1 MRQFRLCSP
10 VDRFLEDFERKI
22 GSSHRRNVACVI
34 MTVFDPGRERIT
46 NYGRMLS
53 HVGLRPR
60 SDGTRALMG
69 GMQDEPERASR
80 LRAILIALFSR
91 IW

>member
-1 MRQFRLCSP
+1 
-10 VDRFLEDFERKI
+10 
-22 GSSHRRNVACVI
+22 

-53 HVGLRPR
+53 YVGLRPR
-60 SDGTRALMG
+60 SDGTRALVG

-80 LRAILIALFSR
+80 PVPY
-91 IW
+91 